1 MNTTGEHSDRGLR
14 RAARDIIAL
23 TEPLFD
29 ALEALAEACRRDVDL
44 TLARPFDDVASWA
57 ALAPAAERVLVTH
70 QLATGVGA
78 AVIGEESMDGTA
90 SMAWWIR
97 RDGHVSRKRHVTN
110 PQSDSFYD
118 VRHLRWFRVPMTTG
132 RPALFGPYVDSWGTD
147 DITLTAAIAL
157 VVDDRRV
164 GVVAADLDTRR
175 YLDLAEGVL
184 RETEVSALLD
194 DEDRVVVSSDPSID
208 TGSRIASL
216 GHDVTGRETID
227 ELNWSLAR
235 LDDQS
240 PKRS

>member
-14 RAARDIIAL
+14 RAARDIITL

-29 ALEALAEACRRDVDL
+29 ALAELAEACRRDVDL
-44 TLARPFDDVASWA
+44 TLPRPFDDEASWSA
-57 ALAPAAERVLVTH
+57 FAPAADHVLRTH
-70 QLATGVGA
+70 VLATGVGA
-78 AVIGEESMDGTA
+78 AVIGEESADGTA

-97 RDGHVSRKRHVTN
+97 RDGHVSRKRHVMN

-118 VRHLRWFRVPMTTG
+118 VRHLRWFRVPMATG

-147 DITLTAAIAL
+147 DITLTAAVAL
-157 VVDDRRV
+157 IVDDRRV
-164 GVVAADLDTRR
+164 GVVAADLDTRQ
-175 YLDLAEGVL
+175 YLDLAEAVL
-184 RETEVSALLD
+184 RETGVSALLD

-216 GHDVTGRETID
+216 GQAVTGRETID

-235 LDDQS
+235 LGGQS
-240 PKRS
+240 ANRS

>member
-29 ALEALAEACRRDVDL
+29 ALEELAEACRRDVDL
-44 TLARPFDDVASWA
+44 TLARPFDDVASWES
-57 ALAPAAERVLVTH
+57 LEPAAERVLLTH
-70 QLATGVGA
+70 HLATGVGA
-78 AVIGEESMDGTA
+78 AVVGEESVDGTA

-97 RDGHVSRKRHVTN
+97 RDGQVSRKRHVMN

-157 VVDDRRV
+157 LVDDRRV
-164 GVVAADLDTRR
+164 GVAAADLDTRR

-184 RETEVSALLD
+184 REAGVSALLD

-208 TGSRIASL
+208 TGTRIASL
-216 GHDVTGRETID
+216 GREVTGRETID

-235 LDDQS
+235 LGDQ
-240 PKRS
+240 PPNRS